1 MGISKK
7 QLDIVTYD
15 LGNGFYMDKVT
26 HQVYDDNPDYTEC
39 RFWLYH
45 KDSKVKIK
53 ALSLLNTG
61 LKEPIENLAYAYIT
75 ENNMLERFGVEHVE
89 GFKEILAGGEEL
101 HNYMMMLPPVKYN
114 LKLVSE
120 TDILIGTA
128 YIYKN
133 HYYEVMLSKMY
144 AGEITVDCKPLKN
157 KVLQPKI
164 ILMNDTLYL
173 KYPLS
178 SFESDDIDKLQE
190 YLNAAKI
197 TVEEIEKKIKSLD
210 K

>member
-1 MGISKK
+1 MGFSKK
-7 QLDIVTYD
+7 QLDVVTYD

-61 LKEPIENLAYAYIT
+61 LKEPIENLAYAYII

-101 HNYMMMLPPVKYN
+101 HNYMMMLPPVQYN

-133 HYYEVMLSKMY
+133 HFYETMITKMY

>member
-1 MGISKK
+1 MGFSKK

-45 KDSKVKIK
+45 KDSKVKIE
-53 ALSLLNTG
+53 ALSLQNTG
-61 LKEPIENLAYAYIT
+61 LKEPIENLAYAYII
-75 ENNMLERFGVEHVE
+75 ENNMLDRFGVEHVE
-89 GFKEILAGGEEL
+89 GYKELLAGGEEL

-128 YIYKN
+128 YVYKN
-133 HYYEVMLSKMY
+133 HYYEVMLSKMND
-144 AGEITVDCKPLKN
+144 GEHTLDCKPIKDKL
-157 KVLQPKI
+157 LQPKI
-164 ILMNDTLYL
+164 KLMNDCIYL
-173 KYPLS
+173 NYPLNM
-178 SFESDDIDKLQE
+178 FESDDIEKLQE
-190 YLNAAKI
+190 YLKAAKI
-197 TVEEIEKKIKSLD
+197 TVEEIRKIIKKRL
-210 K
+210 